1 MTVVKSM
8 TGFGTGEAPLGGGK
22 LAVELRALNH
32 RYQDVRV
39 RMPAEFFDQ
48 SFFVEQLAR
57 GQLGRGR
64 YDISARVF
72 GPAAPPPKVSA
83 DRMRALHRSLTEL
96 RDELAPGSELPFS
109 ALLALPNVV
118 EHPTVDTEAVQRALT
133 AAFADARAQLDAM
146 RREEGQSLT
155 RELLARLENARQ
167 LRERLAEG
175 ADLLVEQQRTRLRE
189 RLARLLQGV
198 EATLDPSRVEAELAI
213 LADKSDIT
221 EELVRLE
228 SHFDQLAALFTS
240 EGGVGRKLDFLLQEV
255 GREVNTIGSKC
266 QSAEVTHLVVELKAE
281 VERMREQVQ
290 NVE

>member
-1 MTVVKSM
+1 M
-8 TGFGTGEAPLGGGK
+8 GEAPLGGGQ
-22 LAVELRALNH
+22 LAIELRALNH
-32 RYQDVRV
+32 RYQEVRV
-39 RMPAEFFDQ
+39 RLPQEFFDQ
-48 SFFVEQLAR
+48 SFFLEQLAR
-57 GQLGRGR
+57 VQLGRGR
-64 YDISARVF
+64 YDVSVRVI
-72 GPAAPPPKVSA
+72 GPATPPPRVSA
-83 DRMRALHRSLTEL
+83 ERARALHRSLTEL

-118 EHPTVDTEAVQRALT
+118 EHPTVETQALQQALTEAFG
-133 AAFADARAQLDAM
+133 AASAQLEAM

-155 RELLARLENARQ
+155 RELLGRLESARR
-167 LRERLAEG
+167 LRQRLADG

-221 EELVRLE
+221 EELVRLQ

-240 EGGVGRKLDFLLQEV
+240 EGSVGRKLDFLLQEV